1 MDISV
6 LIPVCN
12 KENVE
17 YFKMALD
24 SIINQTYQA
33 KEIVIVKDGI
43 LSDDLNKT
51 INSYITEFPN
61 FIHSYQLNKCRCLGE
76 VLRYGVEKC
85 KYDYIARMDADDVS
99 VTITTRFDTPASGKF
114 MHPYLNRAIT
124 VREAARIQS
133 FPDTFHFYGT
143 KTSQMKQVGNAV
155 PPLLAQAVAKAIL
168 KDMEMGCHE

>member
-76 VLRYGVEKC
+76 VL
-85 KYDYIARMDADDVS
+85 
-99 VTITTRFDTPASGKF
+99 
-114 MHPYLNRAIT
+114 
-124 VREAARIQS
+124 
-133 FPDTFHFYGT
+133 
-143 KTSQMKQVGNAV
+143 
-155 PPLLAQAVAKAIL
+155 
-168 KDMEMGCHE
+168 

>member
-43 LSDDLNKT
+43 LSDDLN
-51 INSYITEFPN
+51 NVFAM
-61 FIHSYQLNKCRCLGE
+61 F
-76 VLRYGVEKC
+76 
-85 KYDYIARMDADDVS
+85 
-99 VTITTRFDTPASGKF
+99 
-114 MHPYLNRAIT
+114 
-124 VREAARIQS
+124 
-133 FPDTFHFYGT
+133 
-143 KTSQMKQVGNAV
+143 
-155 PPLLAQAVAKAIL
+155 
-168 KDMEMGCHE
+168 